1 MKNNILIKNILNSV
15 KLAVKQNSKK
25 LHEPLFKGNE
35 KKYLKKCIET
45 GYVSYIGKYVN
56 TFERKISK
64 YTGSKNAVALINGTC
79 ALHILLKY
87 FNVGINDEVILP
99 SITFV
104 ATANSVAYCK
114 ALPHFVD
121 IEKETLGI
129 CPEKLEEYLKKIA
142 IKKKGYC
149 INKKT
154 GRKIR
159 VLIAVHVFGVPCK
172 ILEIKKICKMYNIKL
187 IEDAAGAMGSFL
199 KGKHLGNFSQAGV
212 ISFNGNK
219 TITCGGGAV
228 IITENKKLASKIR
241 HLSTTA
247 KKKHPWEYIHDEI
260 GYNYRMTNLNAAIGC
275 AQLENINRIISAKR
289 KNFFLYKRLFKKNKD
304 VQIIQEP
311 NYSKTNY
318 WLITLIIKKNKKLK
332 NQVLKKLNQSG
343 FQGRSIWKPLHT
355 LKIFEKCPRGKLKNT
370 MDIYNR
376 AINLPSSPILN
387 YK

>member
-64 YTGSKNAVALINGTC
+64 YTGSKNAVALVNGTC

-172 ILEIKKICKMYNIKL
+172 ILEIKKICKKYNIKL

-260 GYNYRMTNLNAAIGC
+260 GFNYRMTNLNAAIGC

-332 NQVLKKLNQSG
+332 NQVLKELNQSG

>member
-15 KLAVKQNSKK
+15 KLVVKQNSKK

-64 YTGSKNAVALINGTC
+64 YTGSKNAVALVNGTC

-172 ILEIKKICKMYNIKL
+172 ILEIKKICKKYNIKL

-228 IITENKKLASKIR
+228 IITENKNLASKIR

-332 NQVLKKLNQSG
+332 NQVLKVLNQSG

-370 MDIYNR
+370 MEIYNR

>member
-64 YTGSKNAVALINGTC
+64 YTGSKNAVALVNGTC

-228 IITENKKLASKIR
+228 IITENKKLASKVR

-332 NQVLKKLNQSG
+332 NQVLKVLNQSG

-355 LKIFEKCPRGKLKNT
+355 LKIFENCPRGKLKNT

>member
-15 KLAVKQNSKK
+15 KLAVKRNSKK

-64 YTGSKNAVALINGTC
+64 YTGSKNAVALVNGTC

-332 NQVLKKLNQSG
+332 NQVLKELNQSG

>member
-64 YTGSKNAVALINGTC
+64 YTGSKNAVALVNGTC

-355 LKIFEKCPRGKLKNT
+355 LKIFENCPRGKLKNT

>member
-1 MKNNILIKNILNSV
+1 MKDNILIKNILNSV

-64 YTGSKNAVALINGTC
+64 YTGSKNAVALVNGTC

-149 INKKT
+149 INMKT

-159 VLIAVHVFGVPCK
+159 VLIAVHVFGIPCK
-172 ILEIKKICKMYNIKL
+172 ILQIKKICKMYNIKL

-228 IITENKKLASKIR
+228 IITENKNLASKIR

-260 GYNYRMTNLNAAIGC
+260 GFNYRMTNLNAAIGC

-332 NQVLKKLNQSG
+332 DQVLKKLNQSG

-355 LKIFEKCPRGKLKNT
+355 LKIFENCPRGKLKNT

>member
-1 MKNNILIKNILNSV
+1 MKDNILIKNILNSV
-15 KLAVKQNSKK
+15 KLAVKENSKK

-64 YTGSKNAVALINGTC
+64 YTGSKNAVALVNVTC

-332 NQVLKKLNQSG
+332 NQVLKELNQSG

>member
-15 KLAVKQNSKK
+15 KLAVKQKSKK

-35 KKYLKKCIET
+35 KKYLEKCIET

-64 YTGSKNAVALINGTC
+64 YTGSKNAIALVNGTC

-104 ATANSVAYCK
+104 ATANAVAYCK

-129 CPEKLEEYLKKIA
+129 CPDKLEEYLKKIA

-149 INKKT
+149 INKET

-159 VLIAVHVFGVPCK
+159 VLIAVHVFGIPCK
-172 ILEIKKICKMYNIKL
+172 ILEIKRICKIYNIKL

-219 TITCGGGAV
+219 TITCGGGAI
-228 IITENKKLASKIR
+228 IITENKKMASKIR

-260 GYNYRMTNLNAAIGC
+260 GFNYRMTNLNAAIGC

-289 KNFFLYKRLFKKNKD
+289 KNFFLYKKLFKKNKD

-370 MDIYNR
+370 MDIYNK

>member
-1 MKNNILIKNILNSV
+1 MKNNILIKNILKSV
-15 KLAVKQNSKK
+15 KLVVKQNSKK
-25 LHEPLFKGNE
+25 LHEPIFKGNE

-56 TFERKISK
+56 TFEKKISK
-64 YTGSKNAVALINGTC
+64 YTGSKNAIALANGTC

-99 SITFV
+99 SVTFV
-104 ATANSVAYCK
+104 ATANSVAHCE

-129 CPEKLEEYLKKIA
+129 CPEKLEAYLKKIT
-142 IKKKGYC
+142 IKKNGYC

-154 GRKIR
+154 GRKIK
-159 VLIAVHVFGVPCK
+159 VLIAVHALGLPCK
-172 ILEIKKICKMYNIKL
+172 ILEIKKICKKYNIKL

-228 IITENKKLASKIR
+228 IIAENKKLANKIR

-275 AQLENINRIISAKR
+275 AQLENINKIISAKR
-289 KNFFLYKRLFKKNKD
+289 KNFFLYKKLFKKNKD
-304 VQIIQEP
+304 IQIIEEP
-311 NYSKTNY
+311 NYSRANY
-318 WLITLIIKKNKKLK
+318 WLTTLVIKKNKKLK
-332 NQVLKKLNQSG
+332 NQVLKELNQSG

-355 LKIFEKCPRGKLKNT
+355 LKIFNKCPRGELKNT
-370 MDIYNR
+370 MEVYNG

>member
-1 MKNNILIKNILNSV
+1 MKDNILIKNILNSV

-64 YTGSKNAVALINGTC
+64 YTGSKNAVALVNGTC

-228 IITENKKLASKIR
+228 IITENKNLASKIR

-260 GYNYRMTNLNAAIGC
+260 GFNYRMTNLNAAIGC

-376 AINLPSSPILN
+376 TINLPSSPNLS

>member
-1 MKNNILIKNILNSV
+1 MKDNILIKNILNSV

-64 YTGSKNAVALINGTC
+64 YTGSKNAVALVNGTC

-332 NQVLKKLNQSG
+332 NQVLKELNQSG

-376 AINLPSSPILN
+376 AINLPSSPIFN

>member
-1 MKNNILIKNILNSV
+1 MKDNILIKNILNSV

-64 YTGSKNAVALINGTC
+64 YTGSKNAVALVNGTC

-172 ILEIKKICKMYNIKL
+172 ILEIKKICKKYNIKL

-289 KNFFLYKRLFKKNKD
+289 KNFFLYKRLFKKNRD

-332 NQVLKKLNQSG
+332 NQVLKELNQSG

-376 AINLPSSPILN
+376 TINLPSSPNLS

>member
-64 YTGSKNAVALINGTC
+64 YTGSKNAVALVNGTC

-142 IKKKGYC
+142 VKKKGYC

-219 TITCGGGAV
+219 TITCGGGAI
-228 IITENKKLASKIR
+228 IITENKKMASKIR

-260 GYNYRMTNLNAAIGC
+260 GFNYRMTNLNAAIGC

-332 NQVLKKLNQSG
+332 DQVLKKLNQSG

-376 AINLPSSPILN
+376 AINLPSSPILS
-387 YK
+387 YR

>member
-64 YTGSKNAVALINGTC
+64 YTGSKNAVALVNGTC

-172 ILEIKKICKMYNIKL
+172 ILEIKKICKKYNIKL

-228 IITENKKLASKIR
+228 IITENKNLASKIR

-260 GYNYRMTNLNAAIGC
+260 GFNYRMTNLNAAIGC

-370 MDIYNR
+370 MEVYNR
-376 AINLPSSPILN
+376 TINLPSSPILN

>member
-15 KLAVKQNSKK
+15 KLAVKKNSKK

-45 GYVSYIGKYVN
+45 GYVSYIGKYVD

-64 YTGSKNAVALINGTC
+64 YTGSKNAVALVNGTC

-142 IKKKGYC
+142 TKKKGYC

-172 ILEIKKICKMYNIKL
+172 ILEIKKICKKYNIKL

-332 NQVLKKLNQSG
+332 DQVLKELNQSG

>member
-1 MKNNILIKNILNSV
+1 MKNNTLIKNILNSV

-64 YTGSKNAVALINGTC
+64 YTGSKNAVALVNGTC

-332 NQVLKKLNQSG
+332 NQVLKELNQSG

>member
-1 MKNNILIKNILNSV
+1 MKDNILIKNILNSV

-64 YTGSKNAVALINGTC
+64 YTGSKNAVALVNGTC

-172 ILEIKKICKMYNIKL
+172 ILEIKKICKKYNIKL

-332 NQVLKKLNQSG
+332 NQVLKVLNQSG

>member
-64 YTGSKNAVALINGTC
+64 YTGSKNAVALVNGTC

-142 IKKKGYC
+142 VKKKGYC

-154 GRKIR
+154 GRKIK

-172 ILEIKKICKMYNIKL
+172 ILEIKKICKKYNIKL

-228 IITENKKLASKIR
+228 IITENKNLASKIR

-332 NQVLKKLNQSG
+332 NQVLKELNQSG

>member
-64 YTGSKNAVALINGTC
+64 YTGSKNAVALVNGTC

>member
-1 MKNNILIKNILNSV
+1 MKDNILIKNILNSV

-64 YTGSKNAVALINGTC
+64 YTGSKNAVALVNGTC

-260 GYNYRMTNLNAAIGC
+260 GFNYRMTNLNAAIGC

-376 AINLPSSPILN
+376 AINLPSSPILS
-387 YK
+387 YR

>member
-64 YTGSKNAVALINGTC
+64 YTGSKNAVALVNGTC

-172 ILEIKKICKMYNIKL
+172 ILEIKKICKKYNIKL

-332 NQVLKKLNQSG
+332 NQVLKELNQSG

-370 MDIYNR
+370 MEIYNR

>member
-1 MKNNILIKNILNSV
+1 MKDNILIKNILNSV

-64 YTGSKNAVALINGTC
+64 YTGSKNAVALVNGTC

-260 GYNYRMTNLNAAIGC
+260 GFNYRMTNLNAAIGC

-332 NQVLKKLNQSG
+332 NQVLKVLNQSG

-376 AINLPSSPILN
+376 AINLPSSPILS
-387 YK
+387 YR

>member
-64 YTGSKNAVALINGTC
+64 YTGSKNAVALVNGTC

-172 ILEIKKICKMYNIKL
+172 ILEIKKICKKYNIKL

>member
-1 MKNNILIKNILNSV
+1 MKDNILIKNILNSV

-64 YTGSKNAVALINGTC
+64 YTGSKNAVALVNGTS

-332 NQVLKKLNQSG
+332 NQVLKELNQSG

>member
-1 MKNNILIKNILNSV
+1 MKDNILIKNILNSV

-64 YTGSKNAVALINGTC
+64 YTGSKNAVALVNGTC

-129 CPEKLEEYLKKIA
+129 CPEKLEKYLKKIA

-260 GYNYRMTNLNAAIGC
+260 GFNYRMTNLNAAIGC

-332 NQVLKKLNQSG
+332 NQVLKELNQSG

>member
-64 YTGSKNAVALINGTC
+64 YTGSKNAVALVNGTC

-172 ILEIKKICKMYNIKL
+172 ILEIKKICKKYNIKL

-370 MDIYNR
+370 MEVYNR
-376 AINLPSSPILN
+376 TINLPSSPILN

>member
-64 YTGSKNAVALINGTC
+64 YTGSKNAVALVNGTC

-104 ATANSVAYCK
+104 ATANSVTYCK

-228 IITENKKLASKIR
+228 IITKNKNLASKIR

-332 NQVLKKLNQSG
+332 NQVLRELNQSG

>member
-1 MKNNILIKNILNSV
+1 MKDNILIKNILNSV

-45 GYVSYIGKYVN
+45 GYVSYIGKYVD

-64 YTGSKNAVALINGTC
+64 YTGSKNAVALVNGTC

-172 ILEIKKICKMYNIKL
+172 ILEIKKICKKYNIKL

-332 NQVLKKLNQSG
+332 NQVLKELNQSG

>member
-64 YTGSKNAVALINGTC
+64 YTGSKNAVALVNGTC

-172 ILEIKKICKMYNIKL
+172 ILEIKKICNKYNIKL

-332 NQVLKKLNQSG
+332 NQVLKELNQSG

>member
-1 MKNNILIKNILNSV
+1 MKNNTLIKNILNSV

-64 YTGSKNAVALINGTC
+64 YTGSKNAVALVNGTC

-172 ILEIKKICKMYNIKL
+172 ILEIKKICKKYNIKL

-212 ISFNGNK
+212 FSFNGNK

-332 NQVLKKLNQSG
+332 NQVLKELNQSG

-376 AINLPSSPILN
+376 TINLPSSPNLS

>member
-15 KLAVKQNSKK
+15 KLVVKQNSKK

-64 YTGSKNAVALINGTC
+64 YTGSKNAVALVNGTC

-172 ILEIKKICKMYNIKL
+172 ILEIKNICKKYNIKL

-260 GYNYRMTNLNAAIGC
+260 GFNYRMTNLNAAIGC

-332 NQVLKKLNQSG
+332 DQVLKELNQFG
-343 FQGRSIWKPLHT
+343 FQARSIWKPLHT

>member
-64 YTGSKNAVALINGTC
+64 YTGSKNAVALVNGTC

-172 ILEIKKICKMYNIKL
+172 ILEIKKICKKYNIKL

-332 NQVLKKLNQSG
+332 NQVLKELNQSG

>member
-64 YTGSKNAVALINGTC
+64 YTGSKNAVALVNGTC

-260 GYNYRMTNLNAAIGC
+260 GFNYRMTNLNAAIGC

-332 NQVLKKLNQSG
+332 NQVLKELNQSG

>member
-64 YTGSKNAVALINGTC
+64 YTGSKNAVALVNGTC

-149 INKKT
+149 INMKT

-332 NQVLKKLNQSG
+332 NQVLKELNQSG

-376 AINLPSSPILN
+376 AINLPSSPILS

>member
-1 MKNNILIKNILNSV
+1 MKDNILIKNILNSV

-64 YTGSKNAVALINGTC
+64 YTGSKNAVALVNGTC

-172 ILEIKKICKMYNIKL
+172 ILEIKKICKKYNIKL

-332 NQVLKKLNQSG
+332 NQVLKELNQSG

>member
-35 KKYLKKCIET
+35 KKYLIKCIET

-64 YTGSKNAVALINGTC
+64 YTGSKNAVALVNGTC

-142 IKKKGYC
+142 FKKKGYC

-172 ILEIKKICKMYNIKL
+172 ILEIKKICKKYNIKL

-332 NQVLKKLNQSG
+332 NQVLKELNQSG

-376 AINLPSSPILN
+376 AINLPSSPILS
-387 YK
+387 YR

>member
-1 MKNNILIKNILNSV
+1 MKDNILIKNILNSV

-64 YTGSKNAVALINGTC
+64 YTGSKNAVALVNGTC

-332 NQVLKKLNQSG
+332 NQVLKVLNQSG

>member
-1 MKNNILIKNILNSV
+1 MKDNILIKNILNSV

-64 YTGSKNAVALINGTC
+64 YTGSKNAVALVNGTC

-332 NQVLKKLNQSG
+332 NQVLKVLNQSG

-355 LKIFEKCPRGKLKNT
+355 LKIFENCPRGKLKNT

>member
-1 MKNNILIKNILNSV
+1 MKDNILIKNILNSV

-56 TFERKISK
+56 TFEKKISK
-64 YTGSKNAVALINGTC
+64 YTGSKNAVALVNGTC

-228 IITENKKLASKIR
+228 IITENKKLASKVR

-260 GYNYRMTNLNAAIGC
+260 GFNYRMTNLNAAIGC

-376 AINLPSSPILN
+376 AINLPSSPILS
-387 YK
+387 YR

>member
-1 MKNNILIKNILNSV
+1 MKNNILIKNILKSV

-25 LHEPLFKGNE
+25 LHEPIFKGNE

-64 YTGSKNAVALINGTC
+64 YTGSKNAVALVNGTC

-129 CPEKLEEYLKKIA
+129 CPEKLEEYLKKIT
-142 IKKKGYC
+142 IKKNGYC

-154 GRKIR
+154 GRKIK
-159 VLIAVHVFGVPCK
+159 VLIAVHALGLPCK
-172 ILEIKKICKMYNIKL
+172 ILEIKKICKNYNIKL

-228 IITENKKLASKIR
+228 IITENKKLANKIR

-247 KKKHPWEYIHDEI
+247 KKK
-260 GYNYRMTNLNAAIGC
+260 T
-275 AQLENINRIISAKR
+275 
-289 KNFFLYKRLFKKNKD
+289 
-304 VQIIQEP
+304 QI
-311 NYSKTNY
+311 
-318 WLITLIIKKNKKLK
+318 
-332 NQVLKKLNQSG
+332 
-343 FQGRSIWKPLHT
+343 
-355 LKIFEKCPRGKLKNT
+355 
-370 MDIYNR
+370 
-376 AINLPSSPILN
+376 
-387 YK
+387 